1 MKAERQRWSGMG
13 PAKDRNWTR
22 LGDPPRAVRGRPSV
36 AVTHRSGMSYRTP
49 APEGLQALHL
59 CLGPCVN
66 ILSSSH
72 TCWGV
77 RTLTD
82 KRWCGLQGVA
92 GLRGHLHVLRRTKAA
107 QNYLGPQD
115 V

>member
-1 MKAERQRWSGMG
+1 MKAQRQRWDGTG
-13 PAKDRNWTR
+13 PAKDSTRNWTR
-22 LGDPPRAVRGRPSV
+22 LGGRPSV
-36 AVTHRSGMSYRTP
+36 VVTHPVGVSYRTP
-49 APEGLQALHL
+49 APEGLRALPR
-59 CLGPCVN
+59 CVGPCVN

-77 RTLTD
+77 RTLAD